1 MRYRLLSTGD
11 KIEFH
16 DNIPA
21 EEVGLGTSERVYVSQ
36 VFDFNDN
43 SVLNEDL
50 VISQTMREKR
60 PGLND
65 ELIIELKNRL
75 SKGEVKFSF
84 RKLNDRLRRAR
95 GTVDLNTILKENP
108 DFGEWDKEYQPLKLK
123 NPYVIRY
130 YDLDKKNWR
139 SCDVSRLLIIIE

>member
-1 MRYRLLSTGD
+1 MDQKLYR
-11 KIEFH
+11 
-16 DNIPA
+16 NIICA
-21 EEVGLGTSERVYVSQ
+21 VSQ
-36 VFDFNDN
+36 SVKKMLQESDVFTNDN
-43 SVLNEDL
+43 ELNEDL
-50 VISQTMREKR
+50 VISQTMREKY

-65 ELIIELKNRL
+65 ELVIELKNRL
-75 SKGEVKFSF
+75 KKGEVKFSF
-84 RKLNDRLRRAR
+84 RKLNDKLRRAR

>member
-1 MRYRLLSTGD
+1 MENNNQKLYRE
-11 KIEFH
+11 IMY
-16 DNIPA
+16 
-21 EEVGLGTSERVYVSQ
+21 VVSQ
-36 VFDFNDN
+36 SVKKMLQESTVFDFNNN

-65 ELIIELKNRL
+65 ELVIELKNRL

-84 RKLNDRLRRAR
+84 RKLNDKLRRAR

>member
-1 MRYRLLSTGD
+1 MENNNQKLYREIICT
-11 KIEFH
+11 
-16 DNIPA
+16 
-21 EEVGLGTSERVYVSQ
+21 VSQ
-36 VFDFNDN
+36 SVKKMLQESAVFDFNDN

-60 PGLND
+60 LGLND
-65 ELIIELKNRL
+65 ELVIELKNRL

-84 RKLNDRLRRAR
+84 RKLNDKLRRAR

>member
-1 MRYRLLSTGD
+1 MENNNQKLYRE
-11 KIEFH
+11 IMC
-16 DNIPA
+16 
-21 EEVGLGTSERVYVSQ
+21 VVSQ
-36 VFDFNDN
+36 SVKKMLQESTDFDFNDN

-65 ELIIELKNRL
+65 ELVIELKNRL

-84 RKLNDRLRRAR
+84 RKLNDKLRRAR

>member
-1 MRYRLLSTGD
+1 METNNQKLYRE
-11 KIEFH
+11 IMC
-16 DNIPA
+16 
-21 EEVGLGTSERVYVSQ
+21 VVSQ
-36 VFDFNDN
+36 SVKKMLQESAIFDFNDN

-65 ELIIELKNRL
+65 ELVIELKNRL

-84 RKLNDRLRRAR
+84 RKLNDKLRRAR

>member
-1 MRYRLLSTGD
+1 MENNNQKLYRE
-11 KIEFH
+11 IMC
-16 DNIPA
+16 
-21 EEVGLGTSERVYVSQ
+21 VVSQ
-36 VFDFNDN
+36 SVKKMLQESIVFDFNDN

-65 ELIIELKNRL
+65 ELVIELKNRL

-84 RKLNDRLRRAR
+84 RKLNDKLRRAR

>member
-1 MRYRLLSTGD
+1 MENINQKLYRE
-11 KIEFH
+11 IMC
-16 DNIPA
+16 A
-21 EEVGLGTSERVYVSQ
+21 VSQ
-36 VFDFNDN
+36 SVKKVLQESDVFDFNDN

-65 ELIIELKNRL
+65 ELVIELKNRL

-84 RKLNDRLRRAR
+84 RKLNDKLRRAR

>member
-1 MRYRLLSTGD
+1 MENNNQKLYRE
-11 KIEFH
+11 IMC
-16 DNIPA
+16 
-21 EEVGLGTSERVYVSQ
+21 VVSQ
-36 VFDFNDN
+36 SVKKMLQESIVFDFNDN

-65 ELIIELKNRL
+65 ELVIELKNRL

-84 RKLNDRLRRAR
+84 RKLNDKLRRAR

-139 SCDVSRLLIIIE
+139 SCDVRRLLIIIE

>member
-1 MRYRLLSTGD
+1 MENNNQKLYRE
-11 KIEFH
+11 IMC
-16 DNIPA
+16 
-21 EEVGLGTSERVYVSQ
+21 VVSQ
-36 VFDFNDN
+36 SVKKMLYESSVFDFNDN

-65 ELIIELKNRL
+65 ELVIELKNRL

-84 RKLNDRLRRAR
+84 RKLNDKLRRAR

>member
-1 MRYRLLSTGD
+1 MENNNQKLYRE
-11 KIEFH
+11 IMC
-16 DNIPA
+16 
-21 EEVGLGTSERVYVSQ
+21 VVSQ
-36 VFDFNDN
+36 SVKKMLQESDVFDFNDN

-65 ELIIELKNRL
+65 ELVIELKNRL

-84 RKLNDRLRRAR
+84 RKLNDKLRRAR

-108 DFGEWDKEYQPLKLK
+108 NFGEWDKEYQPLKLK

>member
-1 MRYRLLSTGD
+1 MENNNQKLYRE
-11 KIEFH
+11 IMC
-16 DNIPA
+16 
-21 EEVGLGTSERVYVSQ
+21 VVSQ
-36 VFDFNDN
+36 SVKKMLQESTVFDFNDN

-65 ELIIELKNRL
+65 ELVIELKNRL

-84 RKLNDRLRRAR
+84 RKLNDKLRRAR

-139 SCDVSRLLIIIE
+139 SCDVSRLLIIK

>member
-1 MRYRLLSTGD
+1 MENNNQKLYRE
-11 KIEFH
+11 IMC
-16 DNIPA
+16 
-21 EEVGLGTSERVYVSQ
+21 VVSQ
-36 VFDFNDN
+36 SVKKMLQESTVFDFNDN
-43 SVLNEDL
+43 SILNEDL

-65 ELIIELKNRL
+65 ELVIELKNRL

-84 RKLNDRLRRAR
+84 RKLNDKLRRAR

>member
-1 MRYRLLSTGD
+1 MENNNQKLYRE
-11 KIEFH
+11 IMC
-16 DNIPA
+16 
-21 EEVGLGTSERVYVSQ
+21 VVSQ
-36 VFDFNDN
+36 SVKKMLQESVVFDFNDN

-60 PGLND
+60 PGLHD
-65 ELIIELKNRL
+65 ELVIELKNRL

-84 RKLNDRLRRAR
+84 RKLNDKLRRAR

>member
-1 MRYRLLSTGD
+1 MENNNQKLYRE
-11 KIEFH
+11 IMC
-16 DNIPA
+16 
-21 EEVGLGTSERVYVSQ
+21 VVSQ
-36 VFDFNDN
+36 SVKKMLQESAVFDFNDN

-65 ELIIELKNRL
+65 ELVIELKNRL
-75 SKGEVKFSF
+75 SKGEVKFTF
-84 RKLNDRLRRAR
+84 RKLNDKLRRAR

>member
-1 MRYRLLSTGD
+1 MENNNQKLYRE
-11 KIEFH
+11 IMC
-16 DNIPA
+16 
-21 EEVGLGTSERVYVSQ
+21 VVSQ
-36 VFDFNDN
+36 SVKKMLQESVVFDFNDN

-65 ELIIELKNRL
+65 ELVIELKNRL

-84 RKLNDRLRRAR
+84 RKLNDKLRRAR

>member
-1 MRYRLLSTGD
+1 MLQET
-11 KIEFH
+11 EF
-16 DNIPA
+16 
-21 EEVGLGTSERVYVSQ
+21 
-36 VFDFNDN
+36 FDFNDN
-43 SVLNEDL
+43 SILNEDL
-50 VISQTMREKR
+50 VISQTIREKR
-60 PGLND
+60 PGLNN
-65 ELIIELKNRL
+65 ELVVELKNRL

-84 RKLNDRLRRAR
+84 RKLNDRLRRTR

>member
-1 MRYRLLSTGD
+1 MENNNQKLYRE
-11 KIEFH
+11 IMC
-16 DNIPA
+16 A
-21 EEVGLGTSERVYVSQ
+21 VSQ
-36 VFDFNDN
+36 SVKKILQESVVFDFNDN

-65 ELIIELKNRL
+65 ELVIELKNRL

-84 RKLNDRLRRAR
+84 RKLNDKLRRAR

>member
-1 MRYRLLSTGD
+1 MENNNQKLYRE
-11 KIEFH
+11 IMC
-16 DNIPA
+16 
-21 EEVGLGTSERVYVSQ
+21 VVSQ
-36 VFDFNDN
+36 SVKKMLQESTVFDFNNN
-43 SVLNEDL
+43 SILNEDL

-65 ELIIELKNRL
+65 ELVIELKNRL

-84 RKLNDRLRRAR
+84 RKLNDKLRRAR

>member
-1 MRYRLLSTGD
+1 MDNQKLYRE
-11 KIEFH
+11 I
-16 DNIPA
+16 ICA
-21 EEVGLGTSERVYVSQ
+21 VSQ
-36 VFDFNDN
+36 SVKKILQETESFDFNDN
-43 SVLNEDL
+43 SILNEDL

-65 ELIIELKNRL
+65 ELVIELKNRL
-75 SKGEVKFSF
+75 KKGEVKFSF

-139 SCDVSRLLIIIE
+139 SCDVTRLLIIIE

>member
-1 MRYRLLSTGD
+1 MESNNQKLYRE
-11 KIEFH
+11 IMC
-16 DNIPA
+16 A
-21 EEVGLGTSERVYVSQ
+21 VSQ
-36 VFDFNDN
+36 SVKKILQESAVFDFNDN

-65 ELIIELKNRL
+65 ELVIELKNRL

-84 RKLNDRLRRAR
+84 RKLNDKLRRAR

-139 SCDVSRLLIIIE
+139 SCDVSRLLIIK

>member
-1 MRYRLLSTGD
+1 MENNNQKLYRE
-11 KIEFH
+11 I
-16 DNIPA
+16 ICA
-21 EEVGLGTSERVYVSQ
+21 VSQ
-36 VFDFNDN
+36 SVKKMLQESAVFDFNDN

-65 ELIIELKNRL
+65 ELVIELKNRL

-84 RKLNDRLRRAR
+84 RKLNDKLRRAR

>member
-1 MRYRLLSTGD
+1 MDNQKLYRE
-11 KIEFH
+11 IMC
-16 DNIPA
+16 A
-21 EEVGLGTSERVYVSQ
+21 VSQ
-36 VFDFNDN
+36 SVKKMLQESVVFDFNDN

>member
-1 MRYRLLSTGD
+1 MENNNQKLYRE
-11 KIEFH
+11 IMC
-16 DNIPA
+16 
-21 EEVGLGTSERVYVSQ
+21 VVSQ
-36 VFDFNDN
+36 SVKKMLQESTVFDFNDN

-65 ELIIELKNRL
+65 ELVIELKNRL

-84 RKLNDRLRRAR
+84 RKLNDKLRRAR
-95 GTVDLNTILKENP
+95 GTVNLNTILKENP

>member
-1 MRYRLLSTGD
+1 METNNQKLYRE
-11 KIEFH
+11 IMC
-16 DNIPA
+16 A
-21 EEVGLGTSERVYVSQ
+21 VSQ
-36 VFDFNDN
+36 SVKKLLQESAVFDFNDN

-65 ELIIELKNRL
+65 ELVIELKNRL

-84 RKLNDRLRRAR
+84 RKLNDKLRRAR

>member
-1 MRYRLLSTGD
+1 MANQDLYR
-11 KIEFH
+11 KI
-16 DNIPA
+16 IC
-21 EEVGLGTSERVYVSQ
+21 SVSQ
-36 VFDFNDN
+36 SVKQMLQESESFDFNNN

-50 VISQTMREKR
+50 VISQRMRDEV

-65 ELIIELKNRL
+65 ELVIELKDRL
-75 SKGEVKFSF
+75 KKGEVKFSF
-84 RKLNDRLRRAR
+84 RKKNDRLRRAR

-123 NPYVIRY
+123 NPYVIRF

-139 SCDVSRLLIIIE
+139 SCDVTRLLIIIE

>member
-1 MRYRLLSTGD
+1 MENNNQKLYRE
-11 KIEFH
+11 IMC
-16 DNIPA
+16 
-21 EEVGLGTSERVYVSQ
+21 VVSQ
-36 VFDFNDN
+36 SVKKMLQESTVFDFNDN

-50 VISQTMREKR
+50 VISQIMREKR

-65 ELIIELKNRL
+65 ELVIELKNRL

-84 RKLNDRLRRAR
+84 RKLNDKLRRAR

>member
-1 MRYRLLSTGD
+1 MENNNQKIYRE
-11 KIEFH
+11 IMC
-16 DNIPA
+16 A
-21 EEVGLGTSERVYVSQ
+21 VSQ
-36 VFDFNDN
+36 SVKKMLQESAVFDFNDN

-65 ELIIELKNRL
+65 ELVIELKNRL

-84 RKLNDRLRRAR
+84 RKLNDKLRRAR

>member
-1 MRYRLLSTGD
+1 METNNQKLYRE
-11 KIEFH
+11 IMC
-16 DNIPA
+16 
-21 EEVGLGTSERVYVSQ
+21 VVSQ
-36 VFDFNDN
+36 SVKTILQESAVFDFNDN

-50 VISQTMREKR
+50 VISQTMREKH

-65 ELIIELKNRL
+65 ELVIELKNRL

-84 RKLNDRLRRAR
+84 RKLNDKLRRAR

>member
-1 MRYRLLSTGD
+1 MENNNQKLYRE
-11 KIEFH
+11 IMC
-16 DNIPA
+16 
-21 EEVGLGTSERVYVSQ
+21 VVSQ
-36 VFDFNDN
+36 SVKKMLQESTVFDFNDN

-50 VISQTMREKR
+50 VISQKKKKKR
-60 PGLND
+60 LGLND
-65 ELIIELKNRL
+65 ELVIELKNRL

-84 RKLNDRLRRAR
+84 RKLNDKLRRAR

>member
-1 MRYRLLSTGD
+1 MENNNQKLYRE
-11 KIEFH
+11 IMC
-16 DNIPA
+16 A
-21 EEVGLGTSERVYVSQ
+21 VSQ
-36 VFDFNDN
+36 SVKKMLQESVVFDFNDN

-50 VISQTMREKR
+50 VISRTMREKR

-65 ELIIELKNRL
+65 ELVIELKNRL

-84 RKLNDRLRRAR
+84 RKLNDKLRRAR

>member
-1 MRYRLLSTGD
+1 MDNQKLYRE
-11 KIEFH
+11 IMC
-16 DNIPA
+16 A
-21 EEVGLGTSERVYVSQ
+21 VSQ
-36 VFDFNDN
+36 SVKKILQESAVFDFNDN

>member
-1 MRYRLLSTGD
+1 MENNNQKLYRE
-11 KIEFH
+11 I
-16 DNIPA
+16 ICA
-21 EEVGLGTSERVYVSQ
+21 VSQ
-36 VFDFNDN
+36 SVKKMLQEFVVFDFNDN

-65 ELIIELKNRL
+65 ELVIELKNRL

-84 RKLNDRLRRAR
+84 RKLNDKLRRAR

>member
-1 MRYRLLSTGD
+1 MENNNQKLYRE
-11 KIEFH
+11 IMC
-16 DNIPA
+16 
-21 EEVGLGTSERVYVSQ
+21 VVSQ
-36 VFDFNDN
+36 SVKKMLQEFADFDFNDN

-65 ELIIELKNRL
+65 ELVIELKNRL

-84 RKLNDRLRRAR
+84 RKLNDKLRRAR

>member
-1 MRYRLLSTGD
+1 MENNNQKLYRE
-11 KIEFH
+11 I
-16 DNIPA
+16 IC
-21 EEVGLGTSERVYVSQ
+21 VVSQ
-36 VFDFNDN
+36 SVKKVLQESDVFDFNDN

-65 ELIIELKNRL
+65 ELVIELKNRL

-84 RKLNDRLRRAR
+84 RKLNDKLRRAR

-108 DFGEWDKEYQPLKLK
+108 NFGEWDKEYQPLKLK

>member
-1 MRYRLLSTGD
+1 MENNNQKLYRE
-11 KIEFH
+11 IMC
-16 DNIPA
+16 
-21 EEVGLGTSERVYVSQ
+21 VVSQ
-36 VFDFNDN
+36 SVKKMLQESTVFDFNDN

-65 ELIIELKNRL
+65 ELVIELKNRL
-75 SKGEVKFSF
+75 SKGEVKFTF
-84 RKLNDRLRRAR
+84 RKLNDKLRRAR

>member
-1 MRYRLLSTGD
+1 MLMVNNNQKLYRE
-11 KIEFH
+11 IMC
-16 DNIPA
+16 
-21 EEVGLGTSERVYVSQ
+21 VVSQ
-36 VFDFNDN
+36 SVKKMLQESTVFDFNDN

-65 ELIIELKNRL
+65 ELVIELKNRL

-84 RKLNDRLRRAR
+84 RKLNDKLRRAR

>member
-1 MRYRLLSTGD
+1 MENNNQKLYRE
-11 KIEFH
+11 IMC
-16 DNIPA
+16 
-21 EEVGLGTSERVYVSQ
+21 VVSQ
-36 VFDFNDN
+36 SVKKMFQESAVFDFNDN

-65 ELIIELKNRL
+65 ELVIELKNRL

-84 RKLNDRLRRAR
+84 RKLNDKLRRAR